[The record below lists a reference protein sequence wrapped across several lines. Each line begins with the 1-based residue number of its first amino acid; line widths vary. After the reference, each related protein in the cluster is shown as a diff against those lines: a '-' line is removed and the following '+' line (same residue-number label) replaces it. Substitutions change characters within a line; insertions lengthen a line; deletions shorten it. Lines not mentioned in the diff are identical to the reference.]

1 MSNHFDVCLHLLL
14 HICARLNPGA
24 PLPDLTFPP
33 SDPSKLLD
41 FQAEIDRLIARAC
54 KIQSN
59 QLYRQYFCC
68 CVVVASTTRRPN
80 SFLESFVFSK
90 FFAFIMQVSFTL
102 LEFYNTYAV
111 AKRRI
116 AGGYFTSL
124 PWYSALR
131 SYHILQQ
138 STRKSSKSYAEMFAE
153 TYSKNSS
160 QFIGSSATSTM
171 DPSSFC
177 NLFEDS
183 VQISHNDITFALNPG
198 EVDEP
203 QEANQGLLGKIISC
217 QRFGKTAIQG
227 SLKLSWNSIKGW
239 KWKEIEDS
247 IIQFTFASREDALN
261 VLARRPWFVSGALI
275 VIMPWPAWLSP
286 TEVRFDKT
294 PMWVRIESIPP
305 FYWNLSNLKE
315 LASKASP
322 VYELPLALRTQCQRL
337 KDLWLQYRYE
347 RLPKLCFK
355 CGVLTHDRSIC
366 FKSQTVIKDANK
378 NFYPMFRVWL
388 KSDAPE
394 KSTFTAP
401 LTKWFQDWIKVHKA
415 IQNSEAAE
423 MRECRRQYPGKK
435 RIVTEEDETTGDPK
449 SDLVI
454 TQIALVY
461 LPGIGEIA
469 PYGNNSKIVSIQEL
483 QEAAEK
489 FAATKANNKAC
500 SVVSLSSKTKVRESR
515 DPTNHY
521 NDSLLGSQ
529 AQFINW
535 PSKECWAQPKAR
547 ELLLGALTV
556 DKYHRVP
563 TLFNHILDI
572 EDFKVHEHLNGP
584 RKRKAS
590 DGILYRPNAQ
600 PDPTQ
605 TLSTQTNYAENDV
618 PSNRDVHDEAA
629 SQTKNIPASN
639 TEEILNGRSFSHGS
653 NEEPKP
659 SSRRGKGKGTVRA
672 AISEMGSRKRR
683 GRPPKIQSPL
693 AATPK
698 SFKGGKNAK
707 ARTGGKFTTTSHW
720 DDRTFDLQILLEYRS
735 FCWVLMGRPTVWITS
750 SFGKMC
756 MVHRAGLIDLG
767 FQGPGFTW
775 AKGGRNSGGGRA
787 MRRAR
792 LDRGL
797 ASANWRILFPNAVI
811 NHLVASE
818 SNYWPLLLNTMEGAK
833 CKGRQFN
840 LESEVT
846 CQSHGQFPQKGESHK
861 QKTSELEQVTIHE
874 FISAS
879 SKSEVPTA
887 GGYNPRGKIILGLF
901 RLLLQKFESDNQLL
915 KVLCF
920 LLQGSVGWYGCQ
932 YGINSLVMATLA
944 AEDEFSPSVKFVG
957 SGSGLVERLGIAAL
971 K

>member
-90 FFAFIMQVSFTL
+90 FFAFIM
-102 LEFYNTYAV
+102 
-111 AKRRI
+111 
-116 AGGYFTSL
+116 
-124 PWYSALR
+124 
-131 SYHILQQ
+131 
-138 STRKSSKSYAEMFAE
+138 
-153 TYSKNSS
+153 

-887 GGYNPRGKIILGLF
+887 GDSYYRSSSQTINF
-901 RLLLQKFESDNQLL
+901 L
-915 KVLCF
+915 KS
-920 LLQGSVGWYGCQ
+920 SVFFSKGVSGRKAQ
-932 YGINSLVMATLA
+932 ISK
-944 AEDEFSPSVKFVG
+944 EDREYSTYKFSPSVKFVG